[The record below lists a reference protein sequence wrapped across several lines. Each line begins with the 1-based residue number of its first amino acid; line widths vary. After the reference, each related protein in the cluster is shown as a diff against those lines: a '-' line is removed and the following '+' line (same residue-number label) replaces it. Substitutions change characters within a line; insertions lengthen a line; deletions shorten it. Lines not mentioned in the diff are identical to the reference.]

1 MPPKSQ
7 QPTTAEQQK
16 FIIQWLSILDNRLA
30 CFGGAGAKTGY
41 GGKMVVKPAT
51 AYNAL
56 AQAVNKKFAGTQW
69 DGDSAKS
76 RVRTMKLKFHT
87 VFTLCGGNVQ
97 EESAVWKLSDAD
109 KRDGILT
116 LADKAQSMCPHWF
129 SWLEWC
135 GTDPNLSKHGV
146 GESGL
151 AASIFASLSSEAS
164 GAVSAVASLSSEASG
179 AVSAGLGAA
188 GAADE
193 GSGGS
198 GDDDD
203 ANSKGDSDES
213 NADDVNAGAGLGAF
227 ARARQAQGDE
237 GHVADDDNEI
247 PRAVTA
253 KVAPAPGH
261 PGDADDLQE
270 QKRKRKEMLSQMT
283 AEEKKDLARHEQKEK
298 RQRELEASSNR
309 RGAVASAASPSAGV
323 NSPPASGTT
332 SSSVSS
338 PFAKGGLNK
347 DWQANFL
354 VDRARDEEAR
364 AEKQAAAQVTVAK
377 LQIAASDRH
386 YEAELSHKREQL
398 SFQQQQLTF
407 QQQQLTMQ
415 MQMQQTQQAM

>member
-16 FIIQWLSILDNRLA
+16 FVIQWLSVLDNRLA
-30 CFGGAGAKTGY
+30 CFGGAGAKSAY
-41 GGKMVVKPAT
+41 GNKMVVKPAT
-51 AYNAL
+51 AYNSL
-56 AQAVNKKFAGTQW
+56 AQAVNKKFPGTLW

-76 RVRTMKLKFHT
+76 RVRTMKTKFHN
-87 VFTLCGGNVQ
+87 VFSLCGANCQ
-97 EESAVWKLSDAD
+97 EESAVWRLSEAD
-109 KRDGILT
+109 KREGILT
-116 LADKAQSMCPHWF
+116 LSDKAQSMCPNWF

-135 GTDPNLSKHGV
+135 GNDPNMSKHGA
-146 GESGL
+146 GDSGL
-151 AASIFASLSSEAS
+151 ISSIYASPSSEAS
-164 GAVSAVASLSSEASG
+164 GAVIAE
-179 AVSAGLGAA
+179 LGAA
-188 GAADE
+188 RAADE

-347 DWQANFL
+347 DWQASFL

-364 AEKQAAAQVTVAK
+364 IEKQAAAQVVVAK